1 MTMNNQFSNR
11 SYNIS
16 FKYKI
21 YLKFLQA
28 ISLKVWGEKKQ
39 LPMVTVHTKQHN
51 KHMDHTK
58 PRMHVNCKETYGVEP
73 VMVERASKI
82 SYCMYSVDVVI

>member
-1 MTMNNQFSNR
+1 
-11 SYNIS
+11 
-16 FKYKI
+16 
-21 YLKFLQA
+21 
-28 ISLKVWGEKKQ
+28 
-39 LPMVTVHTKQHN
+39 MVTVHTKQHN